1 MSGRG
6 GHQQPTAKV
15 AAAASAFGFAGDLV
29 ADVRWAGS
37 CCTAAVLVDVE
48 EVARRQ
54 TARLGALDPS
64 RHFRLFEVLFELPL
78 GVPVPWADLDPV
90 RATELD
96 AAPPGVVCRTP
107 ATVERLWR
115 PAVTVTGVLTIA
127 SSTTQGLHRV
137 GILAAHAPRG
147 LATRRR
153 PRAAALERATR
164 LGIGVAVLAGG
175 GEWEVLVAPGRN
187 RLAPSAR
194 RWRFL
199 ELVYAMWQQRRAS
212 QPSLFTPGPGVSP

>member
-1 MSGRG
+1 VNPR
-6 GHQQPTAKV
+6 HQRARVANHPLATAE
-15 AAAASAFGFAGDLV
+15 AAAAFGFAGELV
-29 ADVRWAGS
+29 ADVRWAGA

-48 EVARRQ
+48 EVARRSA
-54 TARLGALDPS
+54 TGLGVLHPY
-64 RHFRLFEVLFELPL
+64 RHRRLFEVLFELPL
-78 GVPVPWADLDPV
+78 GAPVRWADLDPV

-96 AAPPGVVCRTP
+96 VAPAGVACRTP
-107 ATVERLWR
+107 ETVERLWR

-164 LGIGVAVLAGG
+164 FGIGVAVPDGRTG
-175 GEWEVLVAPGRN
+175 WEVLVAPGRN

-194 RWRFL
+194 HWRFL
-199 ELVYAMWQQRRAS
+199 ELVYAMWRGRSAD
-212 QPSLFTPGPGVSP
+212 QPPLFPTG